1 MLNNLVSEGGSR
13 RIIASLMEKLGTVYE
28 ETQAICDQIAARS
41 EEMEELNCLETLRI
55 NMDMCLAHAED
66 YLEARQDEPPSTNT
80 FTSSWVNQYGLKE
93 LPEKTRKDEGLD
105 ESQQRGIP
113 FTNLVENNMFSFR
126 EADESSGNDQ
136 ISQGF
141 DGVPM
146 TKESG
151 NEMISRCHKVRS
163 NKGER
168 NQQAGIDF
176 VSCVEAN
183 EFSRLEGVTPLAV
196 RQNTDTFA
204 VQDRNEEERR
214 LSSCET
220 QLQRKFEMPVGMEGF
235 NRNGTDKNYTS
246 CVTQSGEFGSQSNNT
261 SQDFMQ
267 EGGKVKLSKESGIP
281 SLFFNQPNR
290 FPSSGQHASSIN
302 FNKTEMDKSENISKK
317 QEKYGMDAQRKY
329 LKSGNITGNSK
340 AEERTAVMRGIPL
353 VQSGKNDI
361 SFRNARPKFNQ
372 ELDNNSQNKS
382 NGKKLTTWEVME
394 RYNELLEE
402 ENLVDQIT
410 QDMAHLKLADGS
422 AEGNHTMESIN
433 SSNSLTRSQ
442 RLQPRFPIMSN
453 SYDISNV
460 YSVSNIQHFDV
471 CNSSS
476 NSQSC
481 MNNVMYDSCIMK
493 NVLPSHPHMSC
504 SIFSG
509 SKLQEA
515 AQLDG
520 NSRTGARNSNS
531 KQQDEA
537 TKNAPGLDAVRRTYQ
552 LGV

>member
-1 MLNNLVSEGGSR
+1 MKVWLKGLVE
-13 RIIASLMEKLGTVYE
+13 
-28 ETQAICDQIAARS
+28 
-41 EEMEELNCLETLRI
+41 
-55 NMDMCLAHAED
+55 
-66 YLEARQDEPPSTNT
+66 
-80 FTSSWVNQYGLKE
+80 
-93 LPEKTRKDEGLD
+93 
-105 ESQQRGIP
+105 RGIP
-113 FTNLVENNMFSFR
+113 FTNSVENNMFSFR
-126 EADESSGNDQ
+126 EADEGSGNDQ
-136 ISQGF
+136 ISQDF

-151 NEMISRCHKVRS
+151 NEMITRSHIEKEVRFIE
-163 NKGER
+163 GER

-176 VSCVEAN
+176 VSCVETN

-214 LSSCET
+214 FSSCET
-220 QLQRKFEMPVGMEGF
+220 QLQRKLEMPVGMEGF
-235 NRNGTDKNYTS
+235 DRNGIEKNYPS
-246 CVTQSGEFGSQSNNT
+246 CATQSGEFGSQSNNT

-281 SLFFNQPNR
+281 SLFCNQPNR

-302 FNKTEMDKSENISKK
+302 FNKTEMDKSGNISKK
-317 QEKYGMDAQRKY
+317 QEKYGMDVQRKY

-340 AEERTAVMRGIPL
+340 SEERIAVMRGIPL
-353 VQSGKNDI
+353 VQSRKNDI
-361 SFRNARPKFNQ
+361 SFRNTRHKFDQ
-372 ELDNNSQNKS
+372 ELDNISQNKS

-394 RYNELLEE
+394 RYNELWEE
-402 ENLVDQIT
+402 ENPADQIT
-410 QDMAHLKLADGS
+410 QDMAHVKLDDGS
-422 AEGNHTMESIN
+422 VEGNHRMESIN

-442 RLQPRFPIMSN
+442 RLQPRFPVISN

-509 SKLQEA
+509 SKLQE
-515 AQLDG
+515 Q
-520 NSRTGARNSNS
+520 SCT
-531 KQQDEA
+531 
-537 TKNAPGLDAVRRTYQ
+537 T
-552 LGV
+552 